1 MIIWPLLHHSMYGS
15 THEDMVAPVVLWQYM
30 IIVNAYGWS
39 GTTDVINSVQ
49 RMRQNARKA
58 SIGDR
63 INPLQCIRASFKDDK
78 LWMRLQ
84 IFLFKFVLN

>member
-1 MIIWPLLHHSMYGS
+1 MTIDHCYIRYGC
-15 THEDMVAPVVLWQYM
+15 TCGHV
-30 IIVNAYGWS
+30 IVHDNCS

-78 LWMRLQ
+78 L
-84 IFLFKFVLN
+84 